1 MAPFGPMLIAP
12 LCPIVPRKK
21 GFLLFLPEFHDSAGK
36 ENKRE
41 KKALLTSLNSW
52 SKGKSFKRF
61 FKRFNFNVSS
71 FFNFFVN

>member
-1 MAPFGPMLIAP
+1 LLIAP

-41 KKALLTSLNSW
+41 KKELLTSLNSW

-61 FKRFNFNVSS
+61 FKGFNLSINS
-71 FFNFFVN
+71 FFSIS